1 MKFKNIP
8 ADIKQKSLKEAQ
20 TEINDLIEKLENPQ
34 AKLEQSMNEYNRILQ
49 LNHYIQEQFKL
60 KAKEIKESKK

>member
-20 TEINDLIEKLENPQ
+20 TEINDLIDAMREG
-34 AKLEQSMNEYNRILQ
+34 
-49 LNHYIQEQFKL
+49 
-60 KAKEIKESKK
+60 KASGRLMIEF